1 MRQPPRHCAVVALEA
16 GTTSV
21 AAPRNAA
28 AGLRDPGNTM
38 TLSQFKGFAGV
49 AIRGEARGDPDD
61 PLVLLVHGGG
71 QTRDIWNDA
80 AAALVRAGRQVIAI
94 DLRGHGESEWP
105 GDARYDFSAYV
116 EDLRAVLA
124 QLPSRPVIVGA
135 SLGGWVAAVA
145 IGENGG
151 HLASGLILADA
162 PPDLG
167 STNIRGTAGV
177 LAAGPETAKGGW
189 DPRMPERFQLEDALQ
204 RFKTAAPDIHMPVL
218 FVRGALSDVTDAASA
233 SRIVAQIPG
242 AEYAEISGAGHLVAS
257 DRAELFNATLL
268 DFLERRIPRSV
279 PEYRSGSDA
288 RTLRDALG
296 CFATGVTVVT
306 TFEPGGEPAG
316 LTANSFTSVS
326 LDPPLLLVCIAK
338 TSNSLKALEAAEH
351 FAVNVLHIGQQ
362 PASSLFARPGED
374 RFRETAWQPGRHN
387 APLLSN
393 ALANFECRQHQ
404 IHDGGD
410 HIILVGE
417 VLRATFDPRRD
428 PLLYFRGKYRRLHF
442 S

>member
-1 MRQPPRHCAVVALEA
+1 MPH
-16 GTTSV
+16 
-21 AAPRNAA
+21 
-28 AGLRDPGNTM
+28 
-38 TLSQFKGFAGV
+38 SQFKGFAGI
-49 AIRGEARGDPDD
+49 AIRGDTRGDPDD

-80 AAALVRAGRQVIAI
+80 ASALVRAGRQVIAI

-105 GDARYDFSAYV
+105 TDGRYDFGAYV

-145 IGENGG
+145 VGEDGG

-162 PPDLG
+162 PPDLDL
-167 STNIRGTAGV
+167 SNIRK
-177 LAAGPETAKGGW
+177 AAGALGAASETAKGAW
-189 DPRMPERFQLEDALQ
+189 DPRMLEGFDLEDALN
-204 RFKTAAPDIHMPVL
+204 RFKVAAPNIRVPAL

-233 SRIVAQIPG
+233 NRIVEQIPG
-242 AEYAEISGAGHLVAS
+242 AEYAEIGDAGHVVACDRS
-257 DRAELFNATLL
+257 DLFSATLL
-268 DFLERRIPRSV
+268 DFLERRIPRFV

-306 TFEPGGEPAG
+306 TFEPNGDPVG

-338 TSNSLKALEAAEH
+338 TSASLKALENAQS

-362 PASSLFARPGED
+362 PVSGLFAKPGED
-374 RFRETAWQPGRHN
+374 RFRQTPWKRGRHE

-393 ALANFECRQHQ
+393 ALANFECRRHQ
-404 IHDGGD
+404 MHDGGD

-417 VLRATFDPRRD
+417 VLRAAFDPRRD
-428 PLLYFRGKYRRLHF
+428 PLLYFRGRYRRLHF

>member
-1 MRQPPRHCAVVALEA
+1 MA
-16 GTTSV
+16 
-21 AAPRNAA
+21 
-28 AGLRDPGNTM
+28 
-38 TLSQFKGFAGV
+38 LSQFKGFADV
-49 AIRGEARGDPDD
+49 ALRGDTRGDPDD

-71 QTRDIWNDA
+71 QTRHIWNEA
-80 AAALVRAGRQVIAI
+80 AAALVKAGRQVIAI

-105 GDARYDFSAYV
+105 ADGRYEFGAYV

-145 IGENGG
+145 LGEEGG
-151 HLASGLILADA
+151 HLASGLILVDA
-162 PPDLG
+162 PPDLDL
-167 STNIRGTAGV
+167 SNIRKTAIA
-177 LAAGPETAKGGW
+177 LRSASETASGAW
-189 DPRMPERFQLEDALQ
+189 DARMLDRFHLDEALK
-204 RFKTAAPDIHMPVL
+204 RFKASAPAIRVPTL
-218 FVRGALSDVTDAASA
+218 FIRGALSEITDAASA
-233 SRIVAQIPG
+233 SRMVEQIPG
-242 AEYAEISGAGHLVAS
+242 AEYAEIGEAGHLVAS
-257 DRAELFNATLL
+257 DRADLFSATLL
-268 DFLERRIPRSV
+268 DFMERRIPRFA

-306 TFEPGGEPAG
+306 TFDENGQPAG

-338 TSNSLKALEAAEH
+338 TSASLGALESAEH

-362 PASSLFARPGED
+362 AASRIFSQPGID
-374 RFRETAWQPGRHN
+374 RFEQTPWKRGRHD

-393 ALANFECRQHQ
+393 ALANFECHRHQ
-404 IHDGGD
+404 VHDGGD
-410 HIILVGE
+410 HVIIVGE

-428 PLLYFRGKYRRLHF
+428 PLLYFSGKYRRLHF
-442 S
+442 T

>member
-1 MRQPPRHCAVVALEA
+1 MAQ
-16 GTTSV
+16 
-21 AAPRNAA
+21 
-28 AGLRDPGNTM
+28 
-38 TLSQFKGFAGV
+38 SQFKGFAGV
-49 AIRGEARGDPDD
+49 AIRGDRLGDPDD

-71 QTRDIWNDA
+71 QTRGIWNDA
-80 AAALVRAGRQVIAI
+80 ATALVRAGRQVIAI

-105 GDARYDFSAYV
+105 VDARYDFGAYV
-116 EDLRAVLA
+116 EDLRAILA

-145 IGENGG
+145 IGEDGG
-151 HLASGLILADA
+151 HLASGLILVDA
-162 PPDLG
+162 PPDLDL
-167 STNIRGTAGV
+167 SNIRKTADA
-177 LAAGPETAKGGW
+177 LRAASETAKGAW
-189 DPRMPERFQLEDALQ
+189 DPRMLDRFHLEDALI
-204 RFKTAAPDIHMPVL
+204 RFKAAAPNIRVPAL

-233 SRIVAQIPG
+233 GRIVDQIPG
-242 AEYAEISGAGHLVAS
+242 AEYAEIGHAGHLVAS
-257 DRAELFNATLL
+257 DRGDLFSATLL
-268 DFLERRIPRSV
+268 DFLERRIPRFV

-306 TFEPGGEPAG
+306 AFDENGVPAG

-338 TSNSLKALEAAEH
+338 TSSSLKAIETTDH

-362 PASSLFARPGED
+362 PASSLFALPGED
-374 RFRETAWQPGRHN
+374 RFRQTPWKRGRHN
-387 APLLSN
+387 APILSN
-393 ALANFECRQHQ
+393 ALASFECRRHQ
-404 IHDGGD
+404 MHDGGD

>member
-1 MRQPPRHCAVVALEA
+1 MPV
-16 GTTSV
+16 
-21 AAPRNAA
+21 
-28 AGLRDPGNTM
+28 
-38 TLSQFKGFAGV
+38 SQFKGFGGV
-49 AIRGEARGDPDD
+49 VIRGDMRGDPDD

-80 AAALVRAGRQVIAI
+80 AAALVRAGRQVIAL

-105 GDARYDFSAYV
+105 ADGRYEFGAYV
-116 EDLRAVLA
+116 EDLRAILA

-135 SLGGWVAAVA
+135 SLGGWIAAVA
-145 IGENGG
+145 VGEDGG

-162 PPDLG
+162 PPDLDL
-167 STNIRGTAGV
+167 SNIRK
-177 LAAGPETAKGGW
+177 AAGTLRAASETARGAW
-189 DPRMPERFQLEDALQ
+189 DPRMPERFDLEDALG
-204 RFKTAAPDIHMPVL
+204 RFKAAAPRIRVPAL
-218 FVRGALSDVTDAASA
+218 FVRGALSDITDAASA
-233 SRIVAQIPG
+233 SRIAGQIPA
-242 AEYAEISGAGHLVAS
+242 AEYAEIGEAGHLVAS
-257 DRAELFNATLL
+257 DRGDLFSAALL
-268 DFLERRIPRSV
+268 DFLERRIPRFV

-306 TFEPGGEPAG
+306 AFDTGGEPVG

-326 LDPPLLLVCIAK
+326 LDPPLLLVCIAR
-338 TSNSLKALEAAEH
+338 TSSSLKALESAGH

-362 PASSLFARPGED
+362 PASSLFAVPGED
-374 RFRETAWQPGRHN
+374 RFRQTPWQRGRHD
-387 APLLSN
+387 APVLSN
-393 ALANFECRQHQ
+393 ALANFECRRHQ
-404 IHDGGD
+404 MHDGGD

>member
-1 MRQPPRHCAVVALEA
+1 MAQ
-16 GTTSV
+16 
-21 AAPRNAA
+21 
-28 AGLRDPGNTM
+28 
-38 TLSQFKGFAGV
+38 SQFKGFAGV
-49 AIRGEARGDPDD
+49 AIRGDRLGDPDD

-71 QTRDIWNDA
+71 QTRGIWNDA
-80 AAALVRAGRQVIAI
+80 ATALVRAGRQVIAI

-105 GDARYDFSAYV
+105 VDARYDFGAYV
-116 EDLRAVLA
+116 EDLRAILA

-145 IGENGG
+145 IGEDGG
-151 HLASGLILADA
+151 HLASGLILVDA
-162 PPDLG
+162 PPDLDL
-167 STNIRGTAGV
+167 SNIRKTADA
-177 LAAGPETAKGGW
+177 LRAASETAKGAW
-189 DPRMPERFQLEDALQ
+189 DPRMLDRFHLEDALI
-204 RFKTAAPDIHMPVL
+204 RFKAAAPNIRVPAL
-218 FVRGALSDVTDAASA
+218 FVRGALSDITDAASA
-233 SRIVAQIPG
+233 GRIVEQIPG
-242 AEYAEISGAGHLVAS
+242 AEYAEIGDAGHLVAS
-257 DRAELFNATLL
+257 DRGDLFSATLL
-268 DFLERRIPRSV
+268 DFLERRIPRFV

-306 TFEPGGEPAG
+306 AFDENGAPVG

-338 TSNSLKALEAAEH
+338 TSGSLKAIQTTDH

-362 PASSLFARPGED
+362 PASSLFALPGED
-374 RFRETAWQPGRHN
+374 RFRQTPWKRGRHD
-387 APLLSN
+387 APILSN
-393 ALANFECRQHQ
+393 ALANFECHRHQ
-404 IHDGGD
+404 MHDGGD

>member
-1 MRQPPRHCAVVALEA
+1 MPV
-16 GTTSV
+16 
-21 AAPRNAA
+21 
-28 AGLRDPGNTM
+28 
-38 TLSQFKGFAGV
+38 SQFKGFGGV
-49 AIRGEARGDPDD
+49 VIRGDMRGDPDD

-80 AAALVRAGRQVIAI
+80 AAALVRAGRQVIAL

-105 GDARYDFSAYV
+105 ADGRYEFGAYV
-116 EDLRAVLA
+116 EDLRAILA

-135 SLGGWVAAVA
+135 SLGGWIAAVA
-145 IGENGG
+145 VGEDGG

-162 PPDLG
+162 PPDLDL
-167 STNIRGTAGV
+167 SNIRK
-177 LAAGPETAKGGW
+177 AAGTLRAASETARGAW
-189 DPRMPERFQLEDALQ
+189 DPRMPERFDLEDALG
-204 RFKTAAPDIHMPVL
+204 RFKAAAPRIRVPAL
-218 FVRGALSDVTDAASA
+218 FVRGALSDITDAASA
-233 SRIVAQIPG
+233 SRIAGQIPA
-242 AEYAEISGAGHLVAS
+242 AEYAEIGEAGHLVAS
-257 DRAELFNATLL
+257 DRGDLFSAALL
-268 DFLERRIPRSV
+268 DFLERRIPRFV

-306 TFEPGGEPAG
+306 AFDTGGEPVG

-326 LDPPLLLVCIAK
+326 LDPPLLLVCIAR
-338 TSNSLKALEAAEH
+338 TSSSLKALKSAGH
-351 FAVNVLHIGQQ
+351 FAVNVMHIGQQ
-362 PASSLFARPGED
+362 PASSLFAVPGED
-374 RFRETAWQPGRHN
+374 RFRQTPWQRGRHD
-387 APLLSN
+387 APVLSN
-393 ALANFECRQHQ
+393 ALANFECRRHQ
-404 IHDGGD
+404 MHDGGD

>member
-1 MRQPPRHCAVVALEA
+1 MPV
-16 GTTSV
+16 
-21 AAPRNAA
+21 
-28 AGLRDPGNTM
+28 
-38 TLSQFKGFAGV
+38 SQFKGFGGV
-49 AIRGEARGDPDD
+49 VIRGDMRGDPDD

-80 AAALVRAGRQVIAI
+80 AAALVRAGRQVIAL

-105 GDARYDFSAYV
+105 ADGRYEFGAYV
-116 EDLRAVLA
+116 EDLRAILA

-135 SLGGWVAAVA
+135 SLGGWIAAVA
-145 IGENGG
+145 VGEDGG

-162 PPDLG
+162 PPDLDL
-167 STNIRGTAGV
+167 SNIRK
-177 LAAGPETAKGGW
+177 AAGTLRAASETARGAW
-189 DPRMPERFQLEDALQ
+189 DPRMPERFDLEDALG
-204 RFKTAAPDIHMPVL
+204 RFKAAAPRIRVPAL
-218 FVRGALSDVTDAASA
+218 FVRGALSDITYSASA
-233 SRIVAQIPG
+233 SRIAGQIPA
-242 AEYAEISGAGHLVAS
+242 AEYAEIGEAGHLVAS
-257 DRAELFNATLL
+257 DRGDLFSAALL
-268 DFLERRIPRSV
+268 DFLERRIPRFV

-306 TFEPGGEPAG
+306 AFDTGGEPVG

-326 LDPPLLLVCIAK
+326 LDPPLLLVCIAR
-338 TSNSLKALEAAEH
+338 TSSSLKALESAGH

-362 PASSLFARPGED
+362 PASSLFAVPGED
-374 RFRETAWQPGRHN
+374 RFRQTPWQRGRHD
-387 APLLSN
+387 APVLSN
-393 ALANFECRQHQ
+393 ALANFECRRHQ
-404 IHDGGD
+404 MHDGGD

>member
-1 MRQPPRHCAVVALEA
+1 MPV
-16 GTTSV
+16 
-21 AAPRNAA
+21 
-28 AGLRDPGNTM
+28 
-38 TLSQFKGFAGV
+38 SQFKGFGGV
-49 AIRGEARGDPDD
+49 VIRGDMRGDPDD

-80 AAALVRAGRQVIAI
+80 AAALVRAGRQVIAL

-105 GDARYDFSAYV
+105 ADGRYEFGAYV
-116 EDLRAVLA
+116 EDLRAILA

-135 SLGGWVAAVA
+135 SLGGWIAAVA
-145 IGENGG
+145 VGEDGG

-162 PPDLG
+162 PPDLDL
-167 STNIRGTAGV
+167 SNIRK
-177 LAAGPETAKGGW
+177 AAGTLRAASETARGAW
-189 DPRMPERFQLEDALQ
+189 DPRMPERFDLEDALG
-204 RFKTAAPDIHMPVL
+204 RFKAAAPRIRVPAL
-218 FVRGALSDVTDAASA
+218 FVRGALSDITDAASA
-233 SRIVAQIPG
+233 SRIAGQIPA
-242 AEYAEISGAGHLVAS
+242 AEYAEIGEAGHLVAS
-257 DRAELFNATLL
+257 DLGDLFSAALL
-268 DFLERRIPRSV
+268 DLLERRIPRFV

-306 TFEPGGEPAG
+306 AFDTGGEPVG

-326 LDPPLLLVCIAK
+326 LDPPLLLVCIAR
-338 TSNSLKALEAAEH
+338 TSSSLKALESAGH

-362 PASSLFARPGED
+362 PASSLFAVPGED
-374 RFRETAWQPGRHN
+374 RFRQTPWQRGRHD
-387 APLLSN
+387 APVLSN
-393 ALANFECRQHQ
+393 ALANFECRRHQ
-404 IHDGGD
+404 MHDGGD

>member
-1 MRQPPRHCAVVALEA
+1 MPV
-16 GTTSV
+16 
-21 AAPRNAA
+21 
-28 AGLRDPGNTM
+28 
-38 TLSQFKGFAGV
+38 SQFKGFGGV
-49 AIRGEARGDPDD
+49 VIRGDMRGDPDD

-80 AAALVRAGRQVIAI
+80 AAALVRAGRQVIAL

-105 GDARYDFSAYV
+105 ADGRYEFGAYV
-116 EDLRAVLA
+116 EDLRAILA

-135 SLGGWVAAVA
+135 SLGGWIAAVA
-145 IGENGG
+145 VGEDGG

-162 PPDLG
+162 PPDLDL
-167 STNIRGTAGV
+167 SNIRE
-177 LAAGPETAKGGW
+177 AAGTLRAASETARGAW
-189 DPRMPERFQLEDALQ
+189 DPRMPERFDLEDALG
-204 RFKTAAPDIHMPVL
+204 RFKAAAPRIRVPAL
-218 FVRGALSDVTDAASA
+218 FVRGALSDITDAASA
-233 SRIVAQIPG
+233 SRIAGQIPA
-242 AEYAEISGAGHLVAS
+242 AEYAEIGEAGHLVAS
-257 DRAELFNATLL
+257 DRGDLFSAALL
-268 DFLERRIPRSV
+268 DFLERRIPRFV

-306 TFEPGGEPAG
+306 AFDTGGEPVG

-326 LDPPLLLVCIAK
+326 LDPPLLLVCIAR
-338 TSNSLKALEAAEH
+338 TSSSLKALESAGH

-362 PASSLFARPGED
+362 PASSLFAVPGED
-374 RFRETAWQPGRHN
+374 RFRQTPWQRGRHD
-387 APLLSN
+387 APVLSN
-393 ALANFECRQHQ
+393 ALANFECRRHQ
-404 IHDGGD
+404 MHDGGD

>member
-1 MRQPPRHCAVVALEA
+1 MA
-16 GTTSV
+16 
-21 AAPRNAA
+21 
-28 AGLRDPGNTM
+28 
-38 TLSQFKGFAGV
+38 LSQFKGFAGV
-49 AIRGEARGDPDD
+49 NLRGETRGDPDD

-71 QTRDIWNDA
+71 QTRDIWTEA
-80 AAALVRAGRQVIAI
+80 ASALVRAGRQVIAI

-105 GDARYDFSAYV
+105 QDARYEFGAYV
-116 EDLRAVLA
+116 EDLRAILA

-145 IGENGG
+145 VGEDGG

-162 PPDLG
+162 PPDLDL
-167 STNIRGTAGV
+167 TNIRRTAGT
-177 LAAGPETAKGGW
+177 LRHLSATANAAW
-189 DPRMPERFQLEDALQ
+189 DPRVLEHFDLEASLT
-204 RFKTAAPDIHMPVL
+204 RFKTAAPNIRVPAL
-218 FVRGALSDVTDAASA
+218 FIRGALSEVTDAASA
-233 SRIVAQIPG
+233 NRIVEQIPG
-242 AEYAEISGAGHLVAS
+242 AEYAEIGDAGHLVAS
-257 DRAELFNATLL
+257 DRADLFSATLL
-268 DFLERRIPRSV
+268 DFLERRIPRFV

-306 TFEPGGEPAG
+306 TFEANGDPVG

-362 PASSLFARPGED
+362 PASSLFAQPGEH
-374 RFRETAWQPGRHN
+374 RFSHTPWKRGRHD

-393 ALANFECRQHQ
+393 ALANFECRRHQ
-404 IHDGGD
+404 LHDGGD

-417 VLRATFDPRRD
+417 VLRANFDPRRD
-428 PLLYFRGKYRRLHF
+428 PLLYFRGRYRRLHF
-442 S
+442 T

>member
-1 MRQPPRHCAVVALEA
+1 MP
-16 GTTSV
+16 
-21 AAPRNAA
+21 
-28 AGLRDPGNTM
+28 
-38 TLSQFKGFAGV
+38 LSQFKGFGGV
-49 AIRGEARGDPDD
+49 VIRGDLRGDPDD

-80 AAALVRAGRQVIAI
+80 AAALVRAGRQVIAL

-105 GDARYDFSAYV
+105 SDGRYEFGAYV
-116 EDLRAVLA
+116 EDLRAILA

-145 IGENGG
+145 VGEDGG
-151 HLASGLILADA
+151 HLATGLILADA
-162 PPDLG
+162 PPDLDL
-167 STNIRGTAGV
+167 TNIRK
-177 LAAGPETAKGGW
+177 AASTLRAASETAKGAW
-189 DPRMPERFQLEDALQ
+189 DPRMLERFDLEDALR
-204 RFKTAAPDIHMPVL
+204 RFKAAAPKIRVPAL
-218 FVRGALSDVTDAASA
+218 FVRGALSDITDAASA
-233 SRIVAQIPG
+233 SRIVEQIPG
-242 AEYAEISGAGHLVAS
+242 AEYAEIGEAGHLVAS
-257 DRAELFNATLL
+257 DRGDLFSATLL
-268 DFLERRIPRSV
+268 DFLERRIPRFV

-306 TFEPGGEPAG
+306 AFDAGGDPVG

-338 TSNSLKALEAAEH
+338 TSSSLKALELAEH

-362 PASSLFARPGED
+362 PASTLFAVPGED
-374 RFRETAWQPGRHN
+374 RFRQTPWQRGRHD
-387 APLLSN
+387 APVLSN
-393 ALANFECRQHQ
+393 ALANFECRRHQ
-404 IHDGGD
+404 MHDGGD
-410 HIILVGE
+410 HVILVGE